1 MDLYNNEILTYSITS
16 GCPKLDFVLKPLD
29 ELLSNLP
36 KANTGQ
42 GWKYRHK
49 LWQKCRQAHVTPS
62 MSRRATCL
70 DNACIEKIF
79 NKMKVEIGNLKQ
91 YHSPESLIQA
101 IKTWIKYYN

>member
-1 MDLYNNEILTYSITS
+1 
-16 GCPKLDFVLKPLD
+16 
-29 ELLSNLP
+29 
-36 KANTGQ
+36 
-42 GWKYRHK
+42 
-49 LWQKCRQAHVTPS
+49 

>member
-1 MDLYNNEILTYSITS
+1 MSYFRICLRQIPVRD
-16 GCPKLDFVLKPLD
+16 G
-29 ELLSNLP
+29 
-36 KANTGQ
+36 NTDISCG
-42 GWKYRHK
+42 K
-49 LWQKCRQAHVTPS
+49 KCRQAHVTPS